1 MKYVKTL
8 GLLVV
13 AAASMAAF
21 AAAPALATT
30 LTSPTGTVATP
41 TIKAESEGHVTM
53 QSTGFQCPWALEG
66 TVESH
71 GSGKPTVIPL
81 SKLTIGT
88 CTGNWQPAT
97 VVPGKLEID
106 WTSAYNGTV
115 TWTGGTIEWTLGGF
129 VFCGFA
135 TGGSTAG
142 TITGGSP
149 ATIHLNATIGH
160 HSGSFGCGTG
170 SSLTGSL
177 AVTSPT
183 SLYVDS

>member
-1 MKYVKTL
+1 MKHLKVIFIAM
-8 GLLVV
+8 GSIAALLLL
-13 AAASMAAF
+13 AGSAS
-21 AAAPALATT
+21 ATT
-30 LTSPTGTVATP
+30 LTSPTGTAATP
-41 TIKAESEGHVTM
+41 TIKAASEGHVTM
-53 QSTGFQCPWALEG
+53 QSTGFSCPWALEG

-71 GSGKPTVIPL
+71 GSGKPTVGPL

-88 CTGNWQPAT
+88 CTGGWQAAS

-115 TWTGGTIEWTLGGF
+115 KWIGGTIEWTLGGF
-129 VFCGFA
+129 VFCKFA
-135 TGGSTAG
+135 TASSTAG

-160 HSGSFGCGTG
+160 HGGSIGCGTG
-170 SSLTGSL
+170 SSVTGSL
-177 AVTSPT
+177 EVTTPT